1 MRFQRSSFLVAVAA
15 AAMLVACSGGNKGS
29 NTTTTTTTTTTQSSP
44 GASPAASP
52 AAGAAASPAASPLAS
67 PVASPAASAV
77 ASPSNGA
84 MMGARGTPAPIPGS
98 LHCGAQGPVWVNT
111 RSHVYHVASDPM
123 YGRTVHGKYMCLR
136 AAVNAGNRAAGQHAG
151 AGAQASPSP

>member
-1 MRFQRSSFLVAVAA
+1 MRFQPSSFIVAVVAA
-15 AAMLVACSGGNKGS
+15 GILVACSGGNKGS

-52 AAGAAASPAASPLAS
+52 AAGAAASPAASPIAS
-67 PVASPAASAV
+67 PVASPL
-77 ASPSNGA
+77 ASPGTSGA
-84 MMGARGTPAPIPGS
+84 MTAARGTPAPIPAS

-136 AAVNAGNRAAGQHAG
+136 SAVNAGNRAAGQHAG